1 MKIFNRILVS
11 GAAVALLC
19 PLTTLPAAAQS
30 GRSNSRPDI
39 GSVEVVVRDIDS
51 RRDIATVRS
60 GETVNLPEGIRVR
73 MIMTALPTGSSRRPL
88 YPATTFTDV
97 NRGGVRITR
106 SNEENS
112 TADLEVVSGR
122 DYDRRDNDRRD
133 DDRRDDGRR
142 DDDRRDGDRRD
153 GDRRDGRRETIRY
166 EITDTW
172 VPASLRTGSFFVRVT
187 PAGTAPG
194 TSTGGWGS
202 DRARDLTRALY
213 QGILMRE
220 PDAGARATTE
230 SIQRGGYDALVR
242 AAVGIAN
249 SDESRIRVYER
260 QGVCNEQRLLSL
272 YKSFWN
278 VTANQIERRQWDADL
293 RRMRDGQLDLVVT
306 DLLRSDRFR
315 SRYNL
320 DRR

>member
-19 PLTTLPAAAQS
+19 PLTALPAAAQS

-39 GSVEVVVRDIDS
+39 ASVEVVVRDIDS

-133 DDRRDDGRR
+133 N
-142 DDDRRDGDRRD
+142 DRRDGDRRD
-153 GDRRDGRRETIRY
+153 DDRRDGRRETIRY

-187 PAGTAPG
+187 PPGTAPG

-260 QGVCNEQRLLSL
+260 QGVCIEQRLLSL
-272 YKSFWN
+272 YKIFWN
-278 VTANQIERRQWDADL
+278 VTANQIERRLWDADL